1 MIEVETTIKIL
12 VGNQMQLGNNQNN
25 QFSGQSGQIRLT
37 PVASN
42 FSGAGT
48 TVTYGFQNTN
58 VNAFNSGNTSSGI
71 WGNTGNTQRWNTQN
85 LASNCLT
92 SGQFS
97 TTPGFAYGVSAGQYG
112 QTASGNFMGGQY
124 SRGMIQPSVDISE
137 TSSDVMVAAYLS
149 DAVINDISLNVTENS
164 VTISASAWTGNE
176 HLVLNRTIA
185 LPTSIRAESVDASLQ
200 SGVLEIRLPKAD
212 KGVRTR
218 TTITPDTVQS

>member
-1 MIEVETTIKIL
+1 MH
-12 VGNQMQLGNNQNN
+12 LGNNQNS
-25 QFSGQSGQIRLT
+25 QFSRQSGQIRLT

-48 TVTYGFQNTN
+48 TITYGLQSNN
-58 VNAFNSGNTSSGI
+58 VNAINSGNTSSGM
-71 WGNTGNTQRWNTQN
+71 WVKPQGWNTQN
-85 LASNCLT
+85 LSNNYSGLS

-97 TTPGFAYGVSAGQYG
+97 QTPSFVYGVSASQFA
-112 QTASGNFMGGQY
+112 QSGSGSFTGGQY

-149 DAVINDISLNVTENS
+149 DAVLNDISLNVTENS
-164 VTISASAWTGNE
+164 VTISASAWTGSE
-176 HLVLNRTIA
+176 HLVLNRTVA

-218 TTITPDTVQS
+218 TTITPDTVQTQTS

>member
-1 MIEVETTIKIL
+1 
-12 VGNQMQLGNNQNN
+12 MQLSNSQANQLAGQA
-25 QFSGQSGQIRLT
+25 QFGQIRLT

-48 TVTYGFQNTN
+48 TVTYGLQTSG
-58 VNAFNSGNTSSGI
+58 VNAFNSGNTSSGV
-71 WGNTGNTQRWNTQN
+71 WVNPQRWNLQN
-85 LASNCLT
+85 FTNNYNGVS
-92 SGQFS
+92 SGQFAQA
-97 TTPGFAYGVSAGQYG
+97 PNYVYGVTAGQFG
-112 QTASGNFMGGQY
+112 QTASGTFIGAQAAY

-149 DAVINDISLNVTENS
+149 DAVLNDISLNVTENS

-185 LPTSIRAESVDASLQ
+185 LPTSIRAESVDACLQ

-212 KGVRTR
+212 KGVRTK
-218 TTITPDTVQS
+218 TTITPETAQS

>member
-1 MIEVETTIKIL
+1 
-12 VGNQMQLGNNQNN
+12 MQLGNNQNN
-25 QFSGQSGQIRLT
+25 QFTGQSSQIRLT

-48 TVTYGFQNTN
+48 TVTYGLQNTN
-58 VNAFNSGNTSSGI
+58 VNAFNSGNTSSGM
-71 WGNTGNTQRWNTQN
+71 WVNPQRWNTQN
-85 LASNCLT
+85 LAGNYLA
-92 SGQFS
+92 SGQFNQ
-97 TTPGFAYGVSAGQYG
+97 TPSFAYGVSAGQFG
-112 QTASGNFMGGQY
+112 QTSSGNFMGGQPNY

-164 VTISASAWTGNE
+164 VTICASAWTGNE

-212 KGVRTR
+212 KGVRTK
-218 TTITPDTVQS
+218 TTITPDTV

>member
-1 MIEVETTIKIL
+1 MHL
-12 VGNQMQLGNNQNN
+12 SNNQTN
-25 QFSGQSGQIRLT
+25 QFSVQSGQVRLT
-37 PVASN
+37 PVSSN
-42 FSGAGT
+42 FSGVGT
-48 TVTYGFQNTN
+48 TVTYGLQNTN
-58 VNAFNSGNTSSGI
+58 VNSLSSGGTSSGM
-71 WGNTGNTQRWNTQN
+71 WVNPNKFNF
-85 LASNCLT
+85 SNIGIS
-92 SGQFS
+92 SGQFGQ
-97 TTPGFAYGVSAGQYG
+97 TPNYVYGVSAGQFA
-112 QTASGNFMGGQY
+112 QTASGSFIGGQSVY

-149 DAVINDISLNVTENS
+149 DAVLNDISLNVTENS

-212 KGVRTR
+212 KGVRTK

>member
-1 MIEVETTIKIL
+1 M
-12 VGNQMQLGNNQNN
+12 
-25 QFSGQSGQIRLT
+25 QFSNNSTNQYSGQVGQIRLT

-48 TVTYGFQNTN
+48 TVTYGLQSTN
-58 VNAFNSGNTSSGI
+58 VNAFNTGSTSSGM
-71 WGNTGNTQRWNTQN
+71 WVNPQKWNTQT
-85 LASNCLT
+85 LANNYSGNS

-97 TTPGFAYGVSAGQYG
+97 QTPNFVYNVSAGQFG
-112 QTASGNFMGGQY
+112 QTVSGNCIY
-124 SRGMIQPSVDISE
+124 SKGMLQPSVDISE

-149 DAVINDISLNVTENS
+149 NAVLNDISLNVTDNS

-185 LPTSIRAESVDASLQ
+185 LPTSIRAESVDASFQ

-218 TTITPDTVQS
+218 TTITPDTV

>member
-1 MIEVETTIKIL
+1 
-12 VGNQMQLGNNQNN
+12 MQLSNIQSN
-25 QFSGQSGQIRLT
+25 QFSGQSQSGQIRLS

-42 FSGAGT
+42 FSGVGT
-48 TVTYGFQNTN
+48 TVTYGLQSSN
-58 VNAFNSGNTSSGI
+58 VNAFNSGNTSSGV
-71 WGNTGNTQRWNTQN
+71 WAPQKWNLNNNYTG
-85 LASNCLT
+85 LS
-92 SGQFS
+92 SGQYGQYGQ
-97 TTPGFAYGVSAGQYG
+97 TPNYAYGVSAGQFG
-112 QTASGNFMGGQY
+112 QTASGSFMGGHC

-149 DAVINDISLNVTENS
+149 DAVLNDISLNVTENS

-185 LPTSIRAESVDASLQ
+185 LPTSIRAESVDASFQ

-218 TTITPDTVQS
+218 TTITPETVQS

>member
-1 MIEVETTIKIL
+1 
-12 VGNQMQLGNNQNN
+12 MQLSNSQTN

-48 TVTYGFQNTN
+48 TVTYGLQTTN
-58 VNAFNSGNTSSGI
+58 VNAFNSGNTSSGNWVNSQKI
-71 WGNTGNTQRWNTQN
+71 NTQN
-85 LASNCLT
+85 FANSYT
-92 SGQFS
+92 GYSSGQF
-97 TTPGFAYGVSAGQYG
+97 G
-112 QTASGNFMGGQY
+112 QTASGCFAGGQSIC

-149 DAVINDISLNVTENS
+149 NAVPNDISLNVTENS
-164 VTISASAWTGNE
+164 VTISASAWTSNE

-185 LPTSIRAESVDASLQ
+185 LPTSIRAESVDASFQ

-212 KGVRTR
+212 KDVRTR
-218 TTITPDTVQS
+218 TTITPQTV